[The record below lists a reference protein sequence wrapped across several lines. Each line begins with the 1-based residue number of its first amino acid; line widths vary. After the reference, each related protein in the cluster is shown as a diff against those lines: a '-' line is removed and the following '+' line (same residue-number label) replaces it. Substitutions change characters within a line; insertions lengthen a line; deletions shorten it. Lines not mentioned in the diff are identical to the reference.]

1 MSNKVF
7 MVVAAMLAATVAA
20 GARVI
25 RIEGKIGNAF
35 PIVMELEEEAPG
47 VFSGRYAYSKTLQR
61 SGDVA
66 CSWLYIAPDED
77 DPYTRWTIKD
87 CHGKAVEWWYDV
99 RYTGGAT
106 LSASMR
112 NVRGKHYE
120 VTAGTTEAAHESL
133 TPYYRQ
139 HLGEYVF
146 EFKMWDDPLVNARLS
161 AMMGEANFAYLREIY
176 QVEHPVEDHKGL
188 FWSSG
193 FVAHQ
198 CCDPAVLWA
207 YDSSNNSFYV
217 WIRKDDNDY
226 WWSETGEVPVE
237 FQWFVQSQF

>member
-7 MVVAAMLAATVAA
+7 MVVIAMLAATVAA

-25 RIEGKIGNAF
+25 RMEGKIGNAY

-66 CSWLYIAPDED
+66 CSWLYIAPDEN
-77 DPYTRWTIKD
+77 DPYSRWTVKD

-106 LSASMR
+106 LSACMR
-112 NVRGKHYE
+112 NARGKHYD

-139 HLGEYVF
+139 HLGEYVS
-146 EFKMWDDPLVNARLS
+146 EFSMWDDPRVNARLS
-161 AMMGEANFAYLREIY
+161 AMMGIMNFLYLKEIY
-176 QVEHPVEDHKGL
+176 QVEHPVEYHKGM

-198 CCDPAVLWA
+198 CCDPAALWA
-207 YDSSNNSFYV
+207 YDTSKNSFYV
-217 WIRKDDNDY
+217 WIRKDDRDY

-237 FQWFVQSQF
+237 FQWFVQEQF